1 VGSQAV
7 IVADT
12 SVLFEAWER
21 GRDGDP
27 AVRRRVGELMAEG
40 LLGTT
45 AVTVMELLG
54 GQTTRP
60 ARAAWLDG
68 LLSQLAFVLP
78 VSADAARLGAAMIRW
93 RARQSLAVPGQADGL
108 IIGTCLEYGVQVL
121 TLDRRHYEGTP
132 GLELAPVELTH

>member
-1 VGSQAV
+1 M

-21 GRDGDP
+21 GGRGDGS
-27 AVRRRVGELMAEG
+27 VRRRVDELLGAG

-60 ARAAWLDG
+60 DRAAWLDG

-78 VSADAARLGAAMIRW
+78 ISADGARLGASVLRW
-93 RARQSLAVPGQADGL
+93 RSRRRLAVPGQADGL
-108 IIGTCLEYGVQVL
+108 IIGACLEYGVPVL

-132 GLELAPVELTH
+132 GLDLVPVELAH